1 MDSISDRTKK
11 YLAMMEDK
19 FNKEKFSEFIKDLL
33 NLENEDIENGK
44 EENATS
50 EQYKNYIDKSQ
61 LFAKYQDN
69 RREVIGVIIIKL
81 KDNKTPANA
90 RTLQRNYIAHLLEYY
105 ELDASITAI

>member
-19 FNKEKFSEFIKDLL
+19 FNKENFSEFIKDLL

-69 RREVIGVIIIKL
+69 KRENIGVIIIKL
-81 KDNKTPANA
+81 KDNKNTC
-90 RTLQRNYIAHLLEYY
+90 
-105 ELDASITAI
+105 

>member
-19 FNKEKFSEFIKDLL
+19 FNKENFSEFIKDLL

-69 RREVIGVIIIKL
+69 KRETIGVIIIKL
-81 KDNKTPANA
+81 KDNKTP
-90 RTLQRNYIAHLLEYY
+90 RVSLL
-105 ELDASITAI
+105 LS

>member
-1 MDSISDRTKK
+1 
-11 YLAMMEDK
+11 MEDK
-19 FNKEKFSEFIKDLL
+19 FNKENFSEFIKDLL

-69 RREVIGVIIIKL
+69 KRENIGVIIIKL

-90 RTLQRNYIAHLLEYY
+90 RTLQRKLYSTFIRIL
-105 ELDASITAI
+105 